1 MQIKEEIF
9 KHTLFD
15 AHLQTMLVKLL
26 ALILTSIKSKKTKNF
41 SIVQL
46 KVDHSWITKK
56 ECFLNGLW
64 KWRQD

>member
-46 KVDHSWITKK
+46 KVDHS
-56 ECFLNGLW
+56 
-64 KWRQD
+64 